1 MEKKLLSEIVGANL
15 KRAISLSDYK
25 TQEEFAWEFGTELRT
40 VNRWVNSGLNKIDTA
55 DEIADFL
62 GFEAINLFI
71 EGVEDKKL
79 CITW

>member
-1 MEKKLLSEIVGANL
+1 MLSEIVGANL

>member
-55 DEIADFL
+55 DEIANFL